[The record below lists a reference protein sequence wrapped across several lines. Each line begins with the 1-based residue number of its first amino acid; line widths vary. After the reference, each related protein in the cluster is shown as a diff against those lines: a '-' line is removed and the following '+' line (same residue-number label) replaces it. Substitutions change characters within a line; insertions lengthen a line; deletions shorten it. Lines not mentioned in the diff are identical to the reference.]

1 MRVGNRALRSLAM
14 AAALAASIDNVGAES
29 FPARPLTMI
38 VPLAAGGPTD
48 TLARIVA
55 EGMAR
60 SLGQPVIV
68 ENVTGAAGTIGVGRA
83 VHAAADGYT
92 ISIGNWFTHVLNGA
106 TYSLSYDLLTDFAPV
121 ALLADNPLLIVG
133 RKGLPAKDL
142 KQLIAW
148 LKQNPDSATEGTSG
162 VGSASHVG
170 GLLFQKLSG
179 TQFRFV
185 PYRGAAPAMQDLVA
199 GRIDL
204 MFDQVSSS
212 LPYVRG
218 EQIAAYAV
226 TAKNRSPIAPE
237 ILTVDEAGLPD
248 FHLSIWHALW
258 VPKGTPSD
266 VVVRLNAAAVEA
278 LANPTVRERLAAL
291 GHGIR
296 PLDQQTPV
304 ALAAFQ
310 RAEIEKWWPVVKAAG
325 IKAD

>member
-1 MRVGNRALRSLAM
+1 MRVGHWTLVSV
-14 AAALAASIDNVGAES
+14 AAAAIAALSGNAGAES
-29 FPARPLTMI
+29 FPVRPVTII

-55 EGMAR
+55 DGMAR

-68 ENVTGAAGTIGVGRA
+68 ENVTGAAATIGVAKAVRA
-83 VHAAADGYT
+83 PADGYT
-92 ISIGNWFTHVLNGA
+92 VSIGNWFTHVLNGA
-106 TYSLSYDLLTDFAPV
+106 TYSLSYDLLDDFTPV
-121 ALLADNPLLIVG
+121 ALLTDNPLLIVG

-142 KQLIAW
+142 THLIAW
-148 LKQNPDSATEGTSG
+148 LKQNPDTAMEGTSG

-170 GLLFQKLSG
+170 GLLFQELTG

-218 EQIAAYAV
+218 GQIAAYAV
-226 TAKNRSPIAPE
+226 ADKNRSPTAPD
-237 ILTVDEAGLPD
+237 IPTVDEAGLPD

-258 VPKGTPSD
+258 VPRGTPED
-266 VVVRLNAAAVEA
+266 AVARLNAAAVAA
-278 LANPTVRERLAAL
+278 LAHPTVRERLFAL
-291 GHGIR
+291 GHTIR
-296 PLDQQTPV
+296 PVDQQSPA
-304 ALAAFQ
+304 ALSTFQ
-310 RAEIEKWWPVVKAAG
+310 RAETEKWWPVVKAAG
-325 IKAD
+325 IKPD

>member
-1 MRVGNRALRSLAM
+1 MGVGNRTLVSLVVA
-14 AAALAASIDNVGAES
+14 AVAALPGNVDAET
-29 FPARPLTMI
+29 FPARPVTMI

-55 EGMAR
+55 DGMAR
-60 SLGQPVIV
+60 SLGQTVIV

-83 VHAAADGYT
+83 VHSPAEGYT

-106 TYSLSYDLLTDFAPV
+106 TYSLPYDLLNDFAPV
-121 ALLADNPLLIVG
+121 ALLADNPLLVVG
-133 RKGLPAKDL
+133 RKGLPANDL
-142 KQLIAW
+142 KQLLAW
-148 LKQNPDSATEGTSG
+148 LKQNPDTAMEGTSG

-185 PYRGAAPAMQDLVA
+185 QYRGAAPAMQDLVA

-212 LPYVRG
+212 LPYVRS
-218 EQIAAYAV
+218 EQIAAYAI

-237 ILTVDEAGLPD
+237 IPTVDEAGLPD

-258 VPKGTPSD
+258 VPKATPQD
-266 VVVRLNAAAVEA
+266 VVARLNAAAVAA
-278 LANPTVRERLAAL
+278 LASPTVRERLSAL
-291 GHGIR
+291 GHAIR

-310 RAEIEKWWPVVKAAG
+310 RAEIEKWWPVIKAAG
-325 IKAD
+325 IKAE